1 LLLGDT
7 LAGRLLMTR
16 VLVLG
21 SIVAV
26 GCGVLLGLTLAY
38 QLVPLTVLAVLLGL
52 AGTFAVVRA
61 TPEPAPLLR
70 APVTLGGPLARPVEE
85 EEEEEDEESAAEPVQ
100 APVQQLP
107 VPVVASVP
115 DAA

>member
-1 LLLGDT
+1 
-7 LAGRLLMTR
+7 MTR
-16 VLVLG
+16 VLTLG

-26 GCGVLLGLTLAY
+26 GCGVLLGLALAY

-61 TPEPAPLLR
+61 TPAPAQDLR
-70 APVTLGGPLARPVEE
+70 DPVTLGGPLARPA
-85 EEEEEDEESAAEPVQ
+85 EEEDEDTDEEAAAEPVP

>member
-26 GCGVLLGLTLAY
+26 AGGVLLGLALAY

-52 AGTFAVVRA
+52 AGTLAVVRA
-61 TPEPAPLLR
+61 TPEPAAETR
-70 APVTLGGPLARPVEE
+70 APVTLGGPLARPTG
-85 EEEEEDEESAAEPVQ
+85 EDEEPAAEPVP

-107 VPVVASVP
+107 VPVVAAVP

>member
-1 LLLGDT
+1 LLLGDA

-26 GCGVLLGLTLAY
+26 GCGALLGITLAY
-38 QLVPLTVLAVLLGL
+38 QLVPLAVLVVLLGL
-52 AGTFAVVRA
+52 AGTFAVARA
-61 TPEPAPLLR
+61 TPEPAPALR

-85 EEEEEDEESAAEPVQ
+85 EEDEDEESAAEPVP

-107 VPVVASVP
+107 VPVVAAVP

>member
-1 LLLGDT
+1 
-7 LAGRLLMTR
+7 MTR
-16 VLVLG
+16 VLILG

-26 GCGVLLGLTLAY
+26 GCGALLGLALAY

-52 AGTFAVVRA
+52 AGTFVAVRA
-61 TPEPAPLLR
+61 TPEPAPQLR
-70 APVTLGGPLARPVEE
+70 ASVTLGGPLARPA
-85 EEEEEDEESAAEPVQ
+85 EDDVDEDGEPAAEPLP

-107 VPVVASVP
+107 VPVVAAVP

>member
-26 GCGVLLGLTLAY
+26 GCGALLGVALAY
-38 QLVPLTVLAVLLGL
+38 ELVPLTVLAVLLGT
-52 AGTFAVVRA
+52 AGTFVVLRM
-61 TPEPAPLLR
+61 TPEPAAGPGD
-70 APVTLGGPLARPVEE
+70 PVTLGGPLARPA
-85 EEEEEDEESAAEPVQ
+85 EEDEESAAEPAE
-100 APVQQLP
+100 APAQQLP
-107 VPVVASVP
+107 VPVVAAVP

>member
-1 LLLGDT
+1 
-7 LAGRLLMTR
+7 MTR

-26 GCGVLLGLTLAY
+26 GCGTLLGLALAY
-38 QLVPLTVLAVLLGL
+38 QLVPLVVLAVLLGL

-61 TPEPAPLLR
+61 TPEPVPGSR
-70 APVTLGGPLARPVEE
+70 APVTLGGALTRPA
-85 EEEEEDEESAAEPVQ
+85 EEDEEPAEAAVP

-107 VPVVASVP
+107 VVAAVP

>member
-1 LLLGDT
+1 
-7 LAGRLLMTR
+7 MTR

-26 GCGVLLGLTLAY
+26 GCGALLGVALAY
-38 QLVPLTVLAVLLGL
+38 QLVPFTVLAVLLGL
-52 AGTFAVVRA
+52 VGTVVVARA
-61 TPEPAPLLR
+61 TPEPAPVLR
-70 APVTLGGPLARPVEE
+70 APVTLGGPLARPSEDE
-85 EEEEEDEESAAEPVQ
+85 HEDEETAAEPVQ

-107 VPVVASVP
+107 VPVVAAVP

>member
-1 LLLGDT
+1 
-7 LAGRLLMTR
+7 MTR

-26 GCGVLLGLTLAY
+26 GSGVLLGFTLAY
-38 QLVPLTVLAVLLGL
+38 QLIPLTVLAALLGL
-52 AGTFAVVRA
+52 AGTFLVARA
-61 TPEPAPLLR
+61 TPEPVPELR
-70 APVTLGGPLARPVEE
+70 VPVTLGGPLARPVEE
-85 EEEEEDEESAAEPVQ
+85 DEESAAEPVP

>member
-1 LLLGDT
+1 
-7 LAGRLLMTR
+7 MTR

-26 GCGVLLGLTLAY
+26 GCGALLGLTLAY
-38 QLVPLTVLAVLLGL
+38 QLVPLAVLAVLLGL

-61 TPEPAPLLR
+61 TPEPAPDLR
-70 APVTLGGPLARPVEE
+70 ASVTLGGPLARPVEE
-85 EEEEEDEESAAEPVQ
+85 DTDEEATDEEAAAAPVP
-100 APVQQLP
+100 AHVQQLP
-107 VPVVASVP
+107 VPVVAAVP

>member
-1 LLLGDT
+1 
-7 LAGRLLMTR
+7 MTR

-21 SIVAV
+21 FIVAV
-26 GCGVLLGLTLAY
+26 GCGALLGFTVAY

-52 AGTFAVVRA
+52 AGIFLVVRA
-61 TPEPAPLLR
+61 TPEPVAEPR
-70 APVTLGGPLARPVEE
+70 APVTLGGPLARPAEN
-85 EEEEEDEESAAEPVQ
+85 EESADEPVP

-107 VPVVASVP
+107 ASVVAAVP

>member
-1 LLLGDT
+1 
-7 LAGRLLMTR
+7 MTR

-21 SIVAV
+21 SIIAV
-26 GCGVLLGLTLAY
+26 GGGALLGFTIAY

-52 AGTFAVVRA
+52 AGTFFVVRA
-61 TPEPAPLLR
+61 TPEPTTEPS
-70 APVTLGGPLARPVEE
+70 APVTLGGSLARPVGD
-85 EEEEEDEESAAEPVQ
+85 DETADEPVP

-107 VPVVASVP
+107 VPVVAVVP

>member
-1 LLLGDT
+1 
-7 LAGRLLMTR
+7 MTR
-16 VLVLG
+16 VLTLG

-26 GCGVLLGLTLAY
+26 GCGALLGIALAY

-61 TPEPAPLLR
+61 TPEPAQELR
-70 APVTLGGPLARPVEE
+70 ASVTLGGPLARPAEDDA
-85 EEEEEDEESAAEPVQ
+85 DEESAAEPAP

-107 VPVVASVP
+107 APVVAAVP

>member
-26 GCGVLLGLTLAY
+26 GSGVLLGITLAY
-38 QLVPLTVLAVLLGL
+38 QLIPLMVLAVLLGL
-52 AGTFAVVRA
+52 AGTLVVIRV
-61 TPEPAPLLR
+61 TPEPAPQLG
-70 APVTLGGPLARPVEE
+70 APVTLGGPLARPVED
-85 EEEEEDEESAAEPVQ
+85 EDEESAPEPVQ

-107 VPVVASVP
+107 VPAVASVP

>member
-1 LLLGDT
+1 
-7 LAGRLLMTR
+7 MTR

-52 AGTFAVVRA
+52 AGTFIVVRA
-61 TPEPAPLLR
+61 TPEPAPQLR
-70 APVTLGGPLARPVEE
+70 APVTLGGPLARPV
-85 EEEEEDEESAAEPVQ
+85 EEEDEESAAEPVQ

>member
-1 LLLGDT
+1 
-7 LAGRLLMTR
+7 MTR

-21 SIVAV
+21 SVVAV
-26 GCGVLLGLTLAY
+26 VCGALLGFTIAY

-52 AGTFAVVRA
+52 AGTFAAVRA
-61 TPEPAPLLR
+61 TPEPVTEPG
-70 APVTLGGPLARPVEE
+70 APVTLGGPLARPAG
-85 EEEEEDEESAAEPVQ
+85 DEESADEPVP

-107 VPVVASVP
+107 VPVVAAVP

>member
-1 LLLGDT
+1 
-7 LAGRLLMTR
+7 MTR

-26 GCGVLLGLTLAY
+26 GCGVLLGFSAAHQLA
-38 QLVPLTVLAVLLGL
+38 PLAVLAVLLGL
-52 AGTFAVVRA
+52 AGTLLVVREI
-61 TPEPAPLLR
+61 PEPVTELD
-70 APVTLGGPLARPVEE
+70 APVTLGGALARPVADAENE
-85 EEEEEDEESAAEPVQ
+85 NEESADEPVP

-107 VPVVASVP
+107 VPVVAAVP

>member
-85 EEEEEDEESAAEPVQ
+85 EEDEESAAEPVQ

>member
-1 LLLGDT
+1 
-7 LAGRLLMTR
+7 MTR

-52 AGTFAVVRA
+52 SGTFAVARA
-61 TPEPAPLLR
+61 TPEPAPQLR

-85 EEEEEDEESAAEPVQ
+85 DEELVP

-107 VPVVASVP
+107 VPVAASVP